1 MGLLVFI
8 VISFVS
14 LLLSYL
20 VIGRFLQRLFG
31 LSTEKNTP
39 AHVQRDGLDYEP
51 ARASYLL
58 PQHFS
63 AIAAAGPIVGPIL
76 AGIYFGWGPAW
87 LWIIIGSVFIGGI
100 HDFTALVASV
110 RHQGRSVAEIV
121 RAYMTP
127 RAHTLFL
134 IFIWC
139 ALVYVIVAFTDVTA
153 GTFVQAGSAAEAAAP
168 GPAVATSS
176 TLYLAL
182 AFAMGLMLRFTRIG
196 PVRAKM
202 IFLPLVALAIVAG
215 PWLPLDL
222 GKLMPGADQQH
233 VQQVW
238 GYLLL
243 GYCFVAAMVPVWLL
257 LQPRGELGGYFLYIV
272 MGIGVLGLTIGAVSG
287 NFSIQAPAFK
297 GWIAKDASFGGALP
311 LLPILFITVAC
322 GACSG
327 FHSIVASGTTSKQLD
342 READAKPVAYGGML
356 LEGFFACLSLTTL
369 MILAPAQQKG
379 GADAIYANGIASY
392 AAQLFAPFLPAGVN
406 PFQILYQFALL
417 CFATFVFDTLD
428 ACTRLARYV
437 LMELFGWTTR
447 RQAVIATILCLVLP
461 AVAIALPRVNVDGKT
476 LPLWK
481 VFWNIFGSSNQL
493 LAALTLLGVTVWLA
507 RKRMAY
513 WLTLWPSV
521 FMMLVTLWSLILMIG
536 PYLARW
542 KTGQSIELIHHL
554 QFAIVLSLIG
564 LAVWLVIEAFITWRT
579 LSGAPPSEATSAVA
593 EVA

>member
-1 MGLLVFI
+1 MELILFVGLSFI
-8 VISFVS
+8 I
-14 LLLSYL
+14 LLASYL
-20 VIGRFLQRLFG
+20 VIGRFLTRLFQ
-31 LSTEKNTP
+31 LSPERCTP
-39 AHVQRDGLDYEP
+39 AHRQRDGLDYEP

-76 AGIYFGWGPAW
+76 AAMYFGWGPAW
-87 LWIIIGSVFIGGI
+87 LWIIIGSVLIGGI

-110 RHQGRSVAEIV
+110 RHGGRSIAEIV

-127 RAHTLFL
+127 RAHKLFL

-153 GTFVQAGSAAEAAAP
+153 GTFVQAANDAEGSAP

-176 TLYLAL
+176 ALYLGL
-182 AFAMGLMLRFTRIG
+182 AFLMGVVLRYTKLG
-196 PVRAKM
+196 PVRAKL
-202 IFLPLVALAIVAG
+202 IFLPLVGVAIIVG

-222 GKLMPGADQQH
+222 GKLLPGADPQL

-238 GYLLL
+238 GYILL

-272 MGIGVLGLTIGAVSG
+272 MGVGVTGLLLGSLAG
-287 NFSIQAPAFK
+287 NFHIEAPAFK
-297 GWIAKDASFGGALP
+297 GWNAKDPFGGALP

-342 READAKPVAYGGML
+342 RESDAKVVAYGGML
-356 LEGFFACLSLTTL
+356 LEGFFAVLSLTTL
-369 MILAPAQQKG
+369 MILSPQAQKSSP
-379 GADAIYANGIASY
+379 DAVYAQGIARY
-392 AAQLFAPFLPAGVN
+392 AAQILSPLLPAGTDALRV
-406 PFQILYQFALL
+406 LYQFALL

-437 LMELFGWTTR
+437 LMELVGWTTR
-447 RQAVIATILCLVLP
+447 RQAAIATLVCLVLP
-461 AVAIALPRVNVDGKT
+461 AIAIGLPRVNVDGRAM
-476 LPLWK
+476 PLWK

-507 RKRMAY
+507 RKRMAW
-513 WLTLWPSV
+513 WLTLWPAV
-521 FMMLVTLWSLILMIG
+521 FMMLVTLWSLVLMLG
-536 PYLARW
+536 PYFARW
-542 KTGQSIELIHHL
+542 QSGLRIELIHHF
-554 QFAIVLSLIG
+554 QFVIIISLIG
-564 LAVWLVIEAFITWRT
+564 LALWLVVEAFITWRT
-579 LSGAPPSEATSAVA
+579 LIPPRGEESTEAVA
-593 EVA
+593 ETA